1 MKHQLRFTRSRSLCD
16 MIKIVDILKYRE
28 ADMKQVLL
36 KIIENDR
43 LTASTWLMKLEGDV
57 SAISAPGQFI
67 DIRLDGHFLRR
78 PISVCDLEDGAV
90 TIIYKVLGQGTEEMT
105 SLVPGTTLDVLTGL
119 GNGYDLSIA
128 GDKPLLIG
136 GGVGI
141 PPLYLAAK
149 SLVRSCSDVTVI
161 LGFNNAEE
169 MYYVDEFKAL
179 GCDVII
185 ATADG
190 SYGTKGFVTDAFDG
204 LTDPDVGFTH
214 FYTCGPGPMLRA
226 VYKKVYEEAG
236 ISGQIS
242 FEERMGCGFGACMGC
257 SIKTKGGSK
266 RVCKDGPVFR
276 TEEILW

>member
-1 MKHQLRFTRSRSLCD
+1 
-16 MIKIVDILKYRE
+16 
-28 ADMKQVLL
+28 
-36 KIIENDR
+36 
-43 LTASTWLMKLEGDV
+43 MKLAGDV

-67 DIRLDGHFLRR
+67 DIKLEGHFLRR
-78 PISVCDLEDGAV
+78 PISVCDVEGGAV

-105 SLVPGTTLDVLTGL
+105 QLETGKILDVLTGL
-119 GNGYDLSIA
+119 GNGYDLSLA
-128 GDKPLLIG
+128 GDRPLLIG

-149 SLVRSCSDVTVI
+149 LLLAQGEIRRTVTVI
-161 LGFNNAEE
+161 LGFNSADEL
-169 MYYVDEFKAL
+169 YYVDEFKAL
-179 GCDVII
+179 GCDVVV

-190 SYGTKGFVTDAFDG
+190 SHGTKGFVTDAFDE
-204 LTDPDVGFTH
+204 LTAQGAGFTH
-214 FYTCGPGPMLRA
+214 FYTCGPGPMLKA
-226 VYKKVYEEAG
+226 IYKKVYEEAG

-266 RVCKDGPVFR
+266 RVCKDGPVLR